1 MIPRQALVSLRQL
14 AGWYPAVA
22 IVGPR
27 QSGKTTLAR
36 LAFPDKPYVSLENP
50 DERDFARQDARA
62 FLGRFP
68 EGAIL
73 DEMQR
78 APELFSWL
86 QEVLD
91 ADRRTGRF
99 ILTGSWQPGL
109 RGGIAQSLAGRVGHL
124 NLLPLSMQELQE
136 ARRLPG
142 TLAEYLLKGG
152 FPPIYHRAIPPH
164 VWFADY
170 TATYLE
176 RDVRQILELRDL
188 AAFHRFLRM
197 CAARTGQLVNLSQL
211 AADCGIT
218 HNTARSWLSVLE
230 ASFLVFLLP
239 PWHRNLG
246 KRLVKTPKLYFL
258 DVGLGAWL
266 AGQRSEEAIALGPM
280 RGPLFETWVVSE
292 TVKTLRNRLLPHE
305 LFFYRDAHG
314 REIDLILEVDGA
326 PRLALECKAGETP
339 AGDWFAP
346 LERLAREIG
355 AASAAVVFGGDG
367 DQPREPVPAVGW
379 RHLPDLLAR
388 AMG

>member
-1 MIPRQALVSLRQL
+1 MIPRQAQASLHQL

-22 IVGPR
+22 IIGPR

-50 DERDFARQDARA
+50 DEQDFARQDARA

-68 EGAIL
+68 EGAII
-73 DEMQR
+73 DEVQR
-78 APELFSWL
+78 APALFSWL

-99 ILTGSWQPGL
+99 VLTGSWQPGL

-124 NLLPLSMQELQE
+124 NLLPLSMQELLE
-136 ARRLPG
+136 AKLLPA
-142 TLAEYLLKGG
+142 TLPECLLKGG
-152 FPPIYHRAIPPH
+152 FPPLYDRAIPPH

-170 TATYLE
+170 TTTYLE

-188 AAFHRFLRM
+188 GAFHRFLRM

-218 HNTARSWLSVLE
+218 HNTAKSWLSVLE
-230 ASFLVFLLP
+230 ASYLIFLLS
-239 PWHRNLG
+239 PWHRNIG

-258 DVGLGAWL
+258 DVGLAAWL

-280 RGPLFETWVVSE
+280 RGPLLETWVVSE
-292 TVKTLRNRLLPHE
+292 TIKTLRNRLLPHE

-314 REIDLILEVDGA
+314 REIDLILEVDGV

-339 AGDWFAP
+339 AADWFAP
-346 LERLAREIG
+346 LARLAEEIG
-355 AASAAVVFGGDG
+355 AARAAVLFGGDR
-367 DQPREPVPAVGW
+367 DQPRQPVPAIGW
-379 RHLPDLLAR
+379 RNLPDWLAG